1 MAMIAVATAS
11 IASANTPV
19 VDAAAPQPAQPRAEV
34 STANRSVMDNAV
46 TDNKGVQWHDDLNA
60 GWAESRRLG
69 RPMLIFITSDQCRY
83 CDAMKQSTLSDRHVM
98 GRIKDRF
105 VAIRL
110 SPTRNAGVLGR
121 IRVAGYPTTLVG
133 LPEGKVLDH
142 RVGYQPVRELL
153 RLLDRAESNGH

>member
-11 IASANTPV
+11 IASATTPV
-19 VDAAAPQPAQPRAEV
+19 VDAAAPQPAPPRAEV
-34 STANRSVMDNAV
+34 SNADRSV
-46 TDNKGVQWHDDLNA
+46 TDSGVQWHEDLNA
-60 GWAESRRLG
+60 GWAESRRSG

-110 SPTRNAGVLGR
+110 SPTRNASVLGR

-153 RLLDRAESNGH
+153 RLLDRAESTGH